1 MMKAALKFAA
11 LAWCGGGTYFA
22 IEMIWRGHSH
32 WTMAVLGGICFVL
45 IGGINEF
52 FPWEMPLALQGVIG
66 AAVVT
71 VLEFFS
77 GVILNL
83 WLGLGIWDYSGQ
95 PLNLLGQICALYSIL
110 WIPLAAVAVILDDWL
125 RYFMFGEER
134 PTYKLF

>member
-1 MMKAALKFAA
+1 
-11 LAWCGGGTYFA
+11 
-22 IEMIWRGHSH
+22 
-32 WTMAVLGGICFVL
+32 
-45 IGGINEF
+45 
-52 FPWEMPLALQGVIG
+52 MPLALQGVIG

>member
-1 MMKAALKFAA
+1 MMKTALKFAA
-11 LAWCGGGTYFA
+11 LALCGGGTYFA

-110 WIPLAAVAVILDDWL
+110 WIPIAAAAVILDDWL

>member
-1 MMKAALKFAA
+1 MMKTALKFSA
-11 LAWCGGGTYFA
+11 LALCGVGTYFA

-110 WIPLAAVAVILDDWL
+110 WIPLAAAAVILDDWL